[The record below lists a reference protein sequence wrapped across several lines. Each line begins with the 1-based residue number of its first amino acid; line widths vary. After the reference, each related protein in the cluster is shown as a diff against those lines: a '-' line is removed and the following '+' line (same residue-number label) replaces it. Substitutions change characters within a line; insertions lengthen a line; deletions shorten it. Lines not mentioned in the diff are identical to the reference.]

1 MQHTWTSW
9 PWNTGQ
15 GLYSRFDSLRCNCR
29 WIVLRHSIC
38 INGPVVTSHFFH
50 YKMAFSNSPPY
61 CMYFPGLKIWF
72 KPITHNA
79 ELLLFTSIAIDICR
93 SSSYEGSVAKRHHLQ
108 AGRVSSIGS
117 VSLAGATWSSLT
129 TSSVPSEVQLPRS
142 VDSCPQQ
149 LSTAGL
155 STANAFQNALD
166 SASKAQRAAQRPE
179 LSRRYG

>member
-1 MQHTWTSW
+1 MAMKFCPVMT
-9 PWNTGQ
+9 
-15 GLYSRFDSLRCNCR
+15 LY
-29 WIVLRHSIC
+29 I
-38 INGPVVTSHFFH
+38 FH
-50 YKMAFSNSPPY
+50 YKMAFSNSPPH

-79 ELLLFTSIAIDICR
+79 ELLLLTSSAIDICQ

-108 AGRVSSIGS
+108 AGRVSSVGS

-149 LSTAGL
+149 LSAAGL
-155 STANAFQNALD
+155 STANAFQNALN
-166 SASKAQRAAQRPE
+166 SASKVQRATQRPE